1 MSEDA
6 DAQKK
11 KLLVAKRGGHKAYAT
26 KLMNEAKLLCESGE
40 NRGKLNAYLKS
51 LNERKD
57 VIAALDD
64 EILGL
69 LTVDEFETEIVA
81 SGDYQT
87 SINVVIFSITD
98 ALENIDFGDKK
109 PLSEMPPLDD
119 DDDDIRSKA
128 SETSSEG
135 KDSFSKSNRAKLPK
149 LQLKPF
155 SGERLLFQEFWECF
169 ESAVDND
176 PDLDK
181 IMKFTYLRSLLE
193 GDAAAVISGLS
204 LTSSNYDEALKLLRD
219 RYANKQVLIFSHIDQ
234 LLNLPTVTSSTD
246 TSRLRDLYDQ
256 IEKNVRCLKNLD
268 ISSIHYGPIL
278 LQIIMKKIPDDI
290 QLIVSRSMS
299 ATSTDPDD
307 DTWQID
313 ELLKAFKCEI
323 ESREMCSFVGSSSS
337 DVGYSASSLFTGV
350 KKSTEKYN
358 TGGSSPSPAQVCVF
372 CEKGH
377 ASWKCRTITDV
388 ATRKKK
394 LLRKGRCYVCLMKS
408 HVSRNCPTD
417 YKCVKC
423 SGRHNVSLCDSKHKP
438 DEKNEKEKKDE
449 GDGVHSTV
457 QHSEDTLPT

>member
-1 MSEDA
+1 M
-6 DAQKK
+6 
-11 KLLVAKRGGHKAYAT
+11 
-26 KLMNEAKLLCESGE
+26 
-40 NRGKLNAYLKS
+40 
-51 LNERKD
+51 
-57 VIAALDD
+57 
-64 EILGL
+64 
-69 LTVDEFETEIVA
+69 A

-119 DDDDIRSKA
+119 DDDVRSKA

-256 IEKNVRCLKNLD
+256 IKKNVRCLKNLD

-313 ELLKAFKCEI
+313 ELLKAFKCGI

-337 DVGYSASSLFTGV
+337 DVSYSTSSLSTGV
-350 KKSTEKYN
+350 KKST
-358 TGGSSPSPAQVCVF
+358 GGRIPSPAQVCVF
-372 CEKGH
+372 C
-377 ASWKCRTITDV
+377 
-388 ATRKKK
+388 KK
-394 LLRKGRCYVCLMKS
+394 RSCFGEM
-408 HVSRNCPTD
+408 
-417 YKCVKC
+417 
-423 SGRHNVSLCDSKHKP
+423 
-438 DEKNEKEKKDE
+438 
-449 GDGVHSTV
+449 
-457 QHSEDTLPT
+457 